1 MNRSLRKPIAI
12 VTLAVAFFG
21 ISAVAS
27 ADPVAFNFDRSIIN
41 LGGGSGPQGL
51 KLIDPDASP
60 PDAPATLDGEVDTAT
75 DSFTAGASDFTF
87 PQKTTQVSGQDVVV
101 TIAATG
107 AITGTFDADTGSA
120 DINIPISVTAAVLGN
135 TCTTSFPLQLQT
147 TGTLTEPGGSHPAAP
162 FDPDTGEGSVYSP
175 FTVPAST
182 GGALCGV
189 VDGAIGGAG
198 DIWLSGTGGIDEGIV
213 TVYPGGEGTSFGTT
227 DGGWVHSNQYTAACQ
242 PLATLLCPAMTGS
255 HETADGAIGAED
267 GFLRDTAQAA
277 VGSVLGGTSTGIWT
291 SPEFVYDGA
300 EGEPAESLGFA
311 LARKGA
317 IADLLS
323 QTTATWQVDLVR
335 SSDSNVTPLIPSG
348 PATDATSWVNIP
360 GSALAAD
367 ALTIGDAYRIVI
379 TTNVSTATLALAPSG
394 NFDYD
399 EVALTARRASPT
411 GPTGPTGPTDPTGP
425 TGPTSP
431 TGPTGPTSP
440 TGPTGPT
447 SPTGPTGPTGPVTT
461 PPNNVTAVYNGKF
474 LFLRLKCPARFKPK
488 CRGRAAGVTR
498 KSPKPKLARPM
509 TASASAA
516 QKASKWKVVK
526 LRVKP
531 KYKKRIAGYAK
542 RPGKKLLVVRQIISS
557 KRFKHGKRQTVF
569 HKYKVRTAS
578 K

>member
-1 MNRSLRKPIAI
+1 MKLTGIAAL
-12 VTLAVAFFG
+12 VVAFFG
-21 ISAVAS
+21 ISAIAT

-60 PDAPATLDGEVDTAT
+60 ADAPATLNGQVDTAT
-75 DSFTAGASDFTF
+75 DSFTAGAADFTF
-87 PQKTTQVSGQDVVV
+87 PQKTTQVSGQNVVV

-107 AITGTFDADTGSA
+107 PIAGTFDADTGSA

-135 TCTTSFPLQLQT
+135 TCTTNFPLQLQT
-147 TGTLTEPGGSHPAAP
+147 TGTLTEPGGTHPAAP
-162 FDPDTGEGSVYSP
+162 FDPDTGEGSVYSA
-175 FTVPAST
+175 FTVPPST
-182 GGALCGV
+182 GGALCSV

-227 DGGWVHSNQYTAACQ
+227 DGGWVHTSRYTALCQ
-242 PLATLLCPAMTGS
+242 PLATLLCPAMNGS
-255 HETADGAIGAED
+255 HEATNGATGTGE
-267 GFLRDTAQAA
+267 GFLRDTAQGAL
-277 VGSVLGGTSTGIWT
+277 GSVLGGTSTGIWT
-291 SPEFVYDGA
+291 SPEFTYDGA

-323 QTTATWQVDLVR
+323 QTTASWQVDLVR
-335 SSDSNVTPLIPSG
+335 SSDSTVIPLIPAG
-348 PATDATSWVNIP
+348 PATDSASWVNIP

-367 ALTIGDAYRIVI
+367 ALTIGDSYRIVI
-379 TTNVSTATLALAPSG
+379 TTNVTTATLALAPSG

-447 SPTGPTGPTGPVTT
+447 SPTGPTGPTTT
-461 PPNNVTAVYNGKF
+461 PPDNVTAVYNGKF

-488 CRGRAAGVTR
+488 CQGRAVGVTR

-509 TASASAA
+509 TASSNAA
-516 QKASKWKVVK
+516 QKAGKWKVVK

-542 RPGKKLLVVRQIISS
+542 KPDRKLLVVRQTVKSRS
-557 KRFKHGKRQTVF
+557 FKHGKRQTVF